1 MISPIQLASQEQS
14 PVRSRVIRKCLFSFR
29 LKRLLIRLI
38 CLRVLLILLILLAKS
53 VGVFDA
59 VFVLSERKLSRRP
72 GAWPF
77 RIKRFS
83 KGRLSVGI

>member
-1 MISPIQLASQEQS
+1 MI
-14 PVRSRVIRKCLFSFR
+14 R
-29 LKRLLIRLI
+29 
-38 CLRVLLILLILLAKS
+38 LLAKS

-77 RIKRFS
+77 RIKRFP

>member
-38 CLRVLLILLILLAKS
+38 CLRVLLIRLLAKS
-53 VGVFDA
+53 AGVFDA

-77 RIKRFS
+77 RIKRFP

>member
-38 CLRVLLILLILLAKS
+38 CLRVLLIRLLAKS